1 MANLDLPGSFISM
14 RCFYWQVDKVEMNRS
29 FFFLLIIRD
38 KDSYVALKFMENNR
52 RVRETVYGRE
62 YTISAELTQPN
73 GTYGIKVK
81 NCIAFNK
88 KNISYALINEKGLAN
103 QIEFKNLI
111 KI

>member
-1 MANLDLPGSFISM
+1 M
-14 RCFYWQVDKVEMNRS
+14 
-29 FFFLLIIRD
+29 IRD

-88 KNISYALINEKGLAN
+88 KNVSYPLINEKGYEEN
-103 QIEFKNLI
+103 YTKWKSNSEEFFFDLDAPSI
-111 KI
+111 RML